1 MTEEKTMYIGPFY
14 FDTKEIFEKYPE
26 IKLVYLFGSQADGK
40 AGPMSDYDFAIYFDE
55 KIPKQRRFNIVLKLN
70 SELTFLFKTNQV
82 DIVVL
87 NDDIGSLLKYQA
99 VKGKL
104 VYNVEPYKIIV
115 EPQIFNEYFDFQV
128 FSKQHNL

>member
-1 MTEEKTMYIGPFY
+1 MYIGPFC